1 MAQHNELGAWG
12 EQLAAEFLITKGY
25 TIVDRNWRLN
35 RLEVDIVATIG
46 DRVVFVEVKT
56 RSTDFVDPRLAIN
69 RKRMMHLVNAADAYV
84 RMYNVPHSVQFDV
97 IIIIGVPGG
106 VPPTIE
112 HIPDAFL
119 PPRTSHRHR

>member
-25 TIVDRNWRLN
+25 TIIDRNWRLN

-46 DRVVFVEVKT
+46 DRVAFVEVKT
-56 RSTDFVDPRLAIN
+56 RSTDFVDPRLAID
-69 RKRMMHLVNAADAYV
+69 RKRMMRLVNAADAYV
-84 RMYNVPHSVQFDV
+84 RMYNMPHSVQFDV
-97 IIIIGVPGG
+97 IIIIGAPGG